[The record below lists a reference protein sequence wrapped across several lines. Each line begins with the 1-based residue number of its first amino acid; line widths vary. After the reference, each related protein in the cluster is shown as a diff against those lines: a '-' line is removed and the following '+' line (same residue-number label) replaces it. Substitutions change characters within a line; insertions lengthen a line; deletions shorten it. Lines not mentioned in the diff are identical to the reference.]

1 MNLIKNEAIIL
12 KFQSYNAKKDEK
24 NIILSNQKTL
34 NEQLEKKIK
43 EKGKLDARITYLKK
57 IAETEEEQEKLIKAL
72 SKMENID
79 NEIRSLKVA
88 KSKNMEN
95 LHSFL
100 NLFPELI
107 SSFTNSAS
115 KQGILVKRSLKEF
128 NNQRP
133 HPFASNIILAD
144 KDGKTWALKVH
155 LLVGNQNQFE
165 REISIIGKLKHPL
178 ILQVIY
184 LFVHSFFLK
193 KQKD

>member
-1 MNLIKNEAIIL
+1 MTKIPCLEAEFVNEDIN
-12 KFQSYNAKKDEK
+12 S
-24 NIILSNQKTL
+24 
-34 NEQLEKKIK
+34 
-43 EKGKLDARITYLKK
+43 GKLDARITYLKK
-57 IAETEEEQEKLIKAL
+57 IAETEEEREELIKTL
-72 SKMENID
+72 SKIENID
-79 NEIRSLKVA
+79 NEIRSLKES

-100 NLFPELI
+100 PLFPELI

-115 KQGILVKRSLKEF
+115 KQGILVKRSLEEF
-128 NNQRP
+128 SNQRP

-184 LFVHSFFLK
+184 LFFFLM
-193 KQKD
+193 KQKRLKLYFLIKLMDIFKCLI